1 MPDRSQTLTD
11 RVASEVRAQMAR
23 IRMTQTALAVVLG
36 LPQSAVSNRLRGKV
50 SFSVDELELVAGALG
65 VHPASLLGGD
75 GPSPTGPF
83 TGAYLEE
90 SNTQRDDNVVM
101 FPVNSIAHG
110 DGPGAMRTTRTAA

>member
-65 VHPASLLGGD
+65 VHPAALLGGN
-75 GPSPTGPF
+75 GPSPSDPVTNRSPQDSD
-83 TGAYLEE
+83 TL
-90 SNTQRDDNVVM
+90 RDAVVID
-101 FPVNSIAHG
+101 FPVRSQDG
-110 DGPGAMRTTRTAA
+110 DALGAMRTTQTAAA